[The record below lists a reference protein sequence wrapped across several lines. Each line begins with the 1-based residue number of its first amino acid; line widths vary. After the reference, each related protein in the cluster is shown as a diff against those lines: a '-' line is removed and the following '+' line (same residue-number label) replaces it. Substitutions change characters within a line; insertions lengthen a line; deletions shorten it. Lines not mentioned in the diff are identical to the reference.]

1 MKLAFI
7 GLGAMGFPMAR
18 HLAKQHEVT
27 VWNRTREKA
36 ERHAREHG
44 SRLARDLPQC
54 AEADVIITMLP
65 TSKEVDEIVDQLGPH
80 LRRGTLWIDATSG
93 DPNASRETANRLA
106 GKGVNFLD
114 APVTGA
120 TIGAENATLTIMV
133 GGSAEDFA
141 RAEPILKIVGKTIIH
156 VGPVGAGHAIKV
168 LTNSIMGATVWIT
181 SECLLLARQFGI
193 DLKTALAVT
202 NAGSGRSNA
211 SENLLPMRLVE
222 GKWPLI
228 FKLVHHDKDIRI
240 AASIAHQQ
248 HASTPLLALT
258 QNLFTAALHQLGD
271 KADYIEVAKVI
282 AEMNGTTWE
291 AS

>member
-1 MKLAFI
+1 MKIGFI

-18 HLAKQHEVT
+18 HLSKQHELI

-36 ERHAREHG
+36 ERQSREYG
-44 SRLARDLPQC
+44 SHLARDLADTAQ
-54 AEADVIITMLP
+54 AEVIITMLP
-65 TSKEVDEIVDQLGPH
+65 TSREVDEIVDRLLPSV
-80 LRRGTLWIDATSG
+80 RRGTLWIDATSG
-93 DPNASRETANRLA
+93 DPNVSRETAKRLA
-106 GKGVNFLD
+106 EKGVEFVD

-120 TIGAENATLTIMV
+120 TVGAENATLTIMV

-141 RAEPILKIVGKTIIH
+141 RAEPILRIVGKTIIH

-181 SECLLLARQFGI
+181 SECLLLAKQYGI

-228 FKLVHHDKDIRI
+228 FKLVRHDKDIRI

-248 HASTPLLALT
+248 HASTPMLALT

-271 KADYIEVAKVI
+271 QADYIEVAKII
-282 AEMNGTTWE
+282 ANMNGTTWE
-291 AS
+291 AR

>member
-1 MKLAFI
+1 MRIGFI

-18 HLAKQHEVT
+18 HLAKQHEVI

-44 SRLARDLPQC
+44 SRLARDLAQC

-65 TSKEVDEIVDQLGPH
+65 TSREVDEIVEKLEPH

-93 DPNASRETANRLA
+93 DPNVSRETAHRLA
-106 GKGVNFLD
+106 EKGVAFID

-141 RAEPILKIVGKTIIH
+141 RAEPILRIVGKTIIH

-181 SECLLLARQFGI
+181 SECLLLAKQFGI

-240 AASIAHQQ
+240 ATSIAHQQ

-258 QNLFTAALHQLGD
+258 QHLFTAALHQLGD
-271 KADYIEVAKVI
+271 QADYIEVAKVI
-282 AEMNGTTWE
+282 ASMNGTTWGNR
-291 AS
+291 

>member
-18 HLAKQHEVT
+18 HLAKQNEVT

-44 SRLARDLPQC
+44 SRLARDLAQC

-93 DPNASRETANRLA
+93 DPNVSRETANRLA
-106 GKGVNFLD
+106 GKGVSFLD

-133 GGSAEDFA
+133 GGGAEDFA

>member
-18 HLAKQHEVT
+18 HLAKQHEVI

-36 ERHAREHG
+36 ERHAREYG
-44 SRLARDLPQC
+44 SHLARDLAQC
-54 AEADVIITMLP
+54 AEGEVIITMLP
-65 TSKEVDEIVDQLGPH
+65 TSKEVDEIVDQLENH
-80 LRRGTLWIDATSG
+80 LRRGTLWIDATS
-93 DPNASRETANRLA
+93 
-106 GKGVNFLD
+106 
-114 APVTGA
+114 
-120 TIGAENATLTIMV
+120 
-133 GGSAEDFA
+133 
-141 RAEPILKIVGKTIIH
+141 
-156 VGPVGAGHAIKV
+156 
-168 LTNSIMGATVWIT
+168 
-181 SECLLLARQFGI
+181 
-193 DLKTALAVT
+193 ALAVT

-240 AASIAHQQ
+240 ATSIAHQQ

>member
-1 MKLAFI
+1 MRIAFI

-18 HLAKQHEVT
+18 HLAKQHEVL

-44 SRLARDLPQC
+44 SRLARDLAQC
-54 AEADVIITMLP
+54 AEAEVIVTMLP
-65 TSKEVDEIVDQLGPH
+65 TSREVDEIVDQLLSH
-80 LRRGTLWIDATSG
+80 LRSGTLWIDATSG
-93 DPNASRETANRLA
+93 DPNVSRETAQRLA
-106 GKGVNFLD
+106 SKGVGFVD

-120 TIGAENATLTIMV
+120 TVGAENATLTIMC
-133 GGSAEDFA
+133 GGSPEDFA
-141 RAEPILKIVGKTIIH
+141 RAEPILRIVGKTIIH

-181 SECLLLARQFGI
+181 SECLLVAKQYGI

-240 AASIAHQQ
+240 ASSIAHQQ
-248 HASTPLLALT
+248 HASTPMLALT
-258 QNLFTAALHQLGD
+258 QNLFSAALHQLGD
-271 KADYIEVAKVI
+271 NADYIEVAKVI
-282 AEMNGTTWE
+282 ARMNGTTWE
-291 AS
+291 AQ